1 MCALTHWQ
9 TAIAAFHQAHSPS
22 LSLSLSL
29 ILSVSVTFLLPPS
42 VPFFPLHP
50 QVKKVSQAAQSA
62 NAFISV
68 NEIRPSSV
76 LFTLLHSSASDAF
89 FPFMLSRV
97 RFNGS
102 LFRPSH

>member
-9 TAIAAFHQAHSPS
+9 TAIAAFHQAHS

-89 FPFMLSRV
+89 FPFMLSRA